1 MVKGGHVQDVSV
13 FADIAFGEASE
24 GMSSRDFVGAVE
36 GEGNS
41 FIAELFQ
48 SLVARIT
55 VSTAIYDAA
64 NPDKFTDL
72 EVANFFAESCNTPQ
86 YFVSR
91 D

>member
-1 MVKGGHVQDVSV
+1 VQDVPV
-13 FADIAFGEASE
+13 FADIALGEASE
-24 GMSSRDFVGAVE
+24 GMSSRDFVWAVE
-36 GEGNS
+36 GEGHT

-64 NPDKFTDL
+64 DTDKLPDL
-72 EVANFFAESCNTPQ
+72 EVSNFFSKSSDATE

-91 D
+91 Y